1 MSNLVVKSNK
11 LVQALQ
17 TLSLVETRLLQL
29 AIVDARETG
38 AGLSAEKPLELNALR
53 YAQAFE
59 TTPEAAY
66 MALSDAE
73 DTLFRRQFTITNDDG
88 TLTKS
93 RWIQD
98 ANYRKGEGRILVTL
112 TRVVIEH
119 ISRIDGFD
127 QYFTSYHLEQTS
139 SLKSAYA
146 VRLYELL
153 MQWKTAGKT
162 PVFELENFRDQLGIS
177 VNEYRLI
184 ADFKKRVLD
193 LAIKQINDHTDIT
206 ATYEQHKKGRVIT
219 GFSFTFK
226 AKKSMKPAK
235 VKQVQQEKDEAKNNL
250 AWGTSENHLFK
261 QLQQKCPGLT
271 KKYVEQLARKHLK
284 DLSFVLNDMF
294 MKHAKLDSF
303 ELELTD

>member
-1 MSNLVVKSNK
+1 MYSLVVKSNK

-38 AGLSAEKPLELNALR
+38 AGLSAEKPLELNAQR
-53 YAQAFE
+53 YASAFDV
-59 TTPEAAY
+59 TPETAY
-66 MALSDAE
+66 EALIGAE
-73 DTLFRRQFTITNDDG
+73 DSLFKRQFTITNDDG

-112 TRVVIEH
+112 TRVVVEH

-153 MQWKTAGKT
+153 MQWKTTGKT
-162 PVFELENFRDQLGIS
+162 PTFELKTFRDQLGLGI
-177 VNEYRLI
+177 NEYKTMSN
-184 ADFKKRVLD
+184 FKKNVLD
-193 LAIKQINDHTDIT
+193 LAVNQINELTDIT
-206 ATYEQHKKGRVIT
+206 ATYEQHKKGRVIA
-219 GFSFTFK
+219 GFSFSFK
-226 AKKSMKPAK
+226 PKKAEKPAK
-235 VKQVQQEKDEAKNNL
+235 PKQVQQAKDKKNSL

-261 QLQQKCPGLT
+261 QLHQKCPGLT
-271 KKYVEQLARKHLK
+271 KGYVEELAHKGGH

-294 MKHAKLDSF
+294 MQHAKSDSF
-303 ELELTD
+303 ELEPAN

>member
-1 MSNLVVKSNK
+1 MMSNLVIKSNK

-38 AGLSAEKPLELNALR
+38 TGLSTEKPLELNAQR
-53 YAQAFE
+53 YASAFNVTSE
-59 TTPEAAY
+59 TAYEA
-66 MALSDAE
+66 LIDAE

-153 MQWKTAGKT
+153 MQWKTTGKT
-162 PVFELENFRDQLGIS
+162 SVFDLKTFRDQLGVGI
-177 VNEYRLI
+177 NEYRLI

-193 LAIKQINDHTDIT
+193 LAVKQINDHTDILVK
-206 ATYEQHKKGRVIT
+206 YEQHKAGRTIT
-219 GFSFTFK
+219 GFSFSFK
-226 AKKSMKPAK
+226 QRKAEKPVKK
-235 VKQVQQEKDEAKNNL
+235 KQIKQSKQQEKYCL
-250 AWGTSENHLFK
+250 SWGTSENHLFK
-261 QLQQKCPGLT
+261 ELKKKCPGLT
-271 KKYVEQLARKHLK
+271 KSYIEELANKGGR

-294 MKHAKLDSF
+294 MQHAKVDSF
-303 ELELTD
+303 ELEP